1 MSEMLVL
8 ETTLEI
14 VGEHEGLTE
23 LTRDIDI
30 IDIDI
35 DKLDEP
41 LKTVDTPLTELSDEM
56 RETLRDNGYSEDVIE
71 RIGSEQEAQI
81 YLDAGL
87 ECESVN
93 GKDVLV
99 QPDINPDQ
107 VDELGRTNLER
118 MEKGLPPQDADG
130 KPYQLHHIGQNADS
144 PLAELTQSEHMG
156 GGNNKILHDVTKESE
171 IDRGDF
177 KTERIDHWKQRAED
191 IKNQRNEAAA

>member
-1 MSEMLVL
+1 
-8 ETTLEI
+8 
-14 VGEHEGLTE
+14 
-23 LTRDIDI
+23 
-30 IDIDI
+30 
-35 DKLDEP
+35 
-41 LKTVDTPLTELSDEM
+41 M
-56 RETLRDNGYSEDVIE
+56 RETLRDRGYSEDVIE

-87 ECESVN
+87 ECETVN

-99 QPDINPDQ
+99 QPDIDPDQ

-156 GGNNKILHDVTKESE
+156 GGNNKILHDVTKDSE

-177 KTERIDHWKQRAED
+177 
-191 IKNQRNEAAA
+191 QRNAPTTGNSVQKILKINEARPQHETTENVYRTT

>member
-8 ETTLEI
+8 ETALEI
-14 VGEHEGLTE
+14 VGEHGGLTE
-23 LTRDIDI
+23 LTKDIDI
-30 IDIDI
+30 TDIDI
-35 DKLDEP
+35 DRLDEP

-56 RETLRDNGYSEDVIE
+56 RETLRDRGYSEDVIE

-87 ECESVN
+87 ECETVN

-99 QPDINPDQ
+99 QPDIDPDQ

-156 GGNNKILHDVTKESE
+156 GGNNKILHDVTKDSE
-171 IDRGDF
+171 IDRYDF
-177 KTERIDHWKQRAED
+177 QKERTDHWKQRAED
-191 IKNQRNEAAA
+191 IKNQRSEAAA

>member
-8 ETTLEI
+8 ETALEI
-14 VGEHEGLTE
+14 VGERGELTE
-23 LTRDIDI
+23 LTKDIDI
-30 IDIDI
+30 TDIDI

-56 RETLRDNGYSEDVIE
+56 RETLRDKGYSEDVIE

-87 ECESVN
+87 EYETVN

-99 QPDINPDQ
+99 QPDIDPDQ

-156 GGNNKILHDVTKESE
+156 GGNNKILHDVTKDSE

-177 KTERIDHWKQRAED
+177 QKERTDHWKQRAED
-191 IKNQRNEAAA
+191 IKNQRSEAAA

>member
-191 IKNQRNEAAA
+191 IKNQRSEAVA

>member
-14 VGEHEGLTE
+14 VGEHGGLTE
-23 LTRDIDI
+23 LIKDIDI
-30 IDIDI
+30 TDIDI

-41 LKTVDTPLTELSDEM
+41 LKTVDTSLTELSDEM
-56 RETLRDNGYSEDVIE
+56 RETLRDRGYSEDVIE

-87 ECESVN
+87 ECETVN

-99 QPDINPDQ
+99 QPDIDPDQ

-156 GGNNKILHDVTKESE
+156 GGNNKILHDVTKDSE
-171 IDRGDF
+171 IHRGDF
-177 KTERIDHWKQRAED
+177 QKERTDHWKQRAED
-191 IKNQRNEAAA
+191 IKNQRSEAAA

>member
-1 MSEMLVL
+1 MSELVVL
-8 ETTLEI
+8 ETVLE
-14 VGEHEGLTE
+14 VVSEHEELIE
-23 LTRDIDI
+23 LTKDIDLT
-30 IDIDI
+30 DIDI

-41 LKTVDTPLTELSDEM
+41 LTKGDTPLTELSDEM
-56 RETLRDNGYSEDVIE
+56 RERLRDKGYSEEIIE

-87 ECESVN
+87 ECETVN

-99 QPDINPDQ
+99 QPDIDPDQ
-107 VDELGRTNLER
+107 LDELGRTNLER

-144 PLAELTQSEHMG
+144 PLAELTQSEHIG

-177 KTERIDHWKQRAED
+177 KTERTDHWKQRAED
-191 IKNQRNEAAA
+191 IKNQRSEAAA